1 MGKNTVNSQQ
11 PTAMNLDQQ
20 IEILINNAPQDGTT
34 PQVVKAIAPGLKL
47 LAQQLQHPGYYILQ
61 TLDQSWV
68 VQPFINVDQPHIKK
82 RVIYAFSN
90 LEDALSYG
98 NADSK
103 SQIVAVPLPVT
114 HILFQMVVLEMPDS
128 LCFFETPNNFQSATE
143 IKRSEI
149 QELVQVYLKDYQQRC
164 QSKSRKIPP
173 HIA

>member
-1 MGKNTVNSQQ
+1 
-11 PTAMNLDQQ
+11 MNLDQQ
-20 IEILINNAPQDGTT
+20 IEILINHAPQDGTT
-34 PQVVKAIAPGLKL
+34 PQVVEAIAPALKL
-47 LAQQLQHPGYYILQ
+47 LAEQLQHREYYILQ

-68 VQPFINVDQPHIKK
+68 IQPFINVDQPKIKK

-114 HILFQMVVLEMPDS
+114 HILFQMIVLEMPDS

-149 QELVQVYLKDYQQRC
+149 QELVQVYLKDYQQRR

-173 HIA
+173 NIA